1 MTGGGSGIQGY
12 SWLCEFK
19 ATWAKKERGGGM
31 GKEVRKGR
39 ERTNWSKL
47 FIVSFRVHVFEH
59 LKNQPGEHFS
69 QTLVIQSTLSSRS
82 PVTSLCHAESWCPL
96 SEAHLPRSLSA
107 CFSWSLKCIEVD
119 KFVFSFL
126 ALLSE
131 ARKQC
136 KSNVPYT
143 LLMKHQSF
151 YPEVWLGSMVA
162 VYRVTQG
169 ARSQPQLWSVGAVQL
184 YYDNRANGR
193 LRI

>member
-1 MTGGGSGIQGY
+1 M
-12 SWLCEFK
+12 L
-19 ATWAKKERGGGM
+19 
-31 GKEVRKGR
+31 KEVRKGK

-59 LKNQPGEHFS
+59 LKSQPGEHFS

-82 PVTSLCHAESWCPL
+82 PVTSLCHAESWWPL
-96 SEAHLPRSLSA
+96 SEAHLPLCLSA
-107 CFSWSLKCIEVD
+107 CFSWSLKCTEVD
-119 KFVFSFL
+119 KFVFPFL

-162 VYRVTQG
+162 VYGVTQG

-184 YYDNRANGR
+184 FYDNRANGR